1 MWLQQAQANFC
12 VESYPVGCW
21 GTVNERT
28 QHGRW
33 KESLQQKDKQ
43 GKGKDRGCFRCG
55 SADGLR
61 TSVFLL
67 VVPLLGHIGLLS
79 NMTHLESSGLNT
91 APLGFKYECAKR
103 QEVEIAKLKRSG
115 HSNWQFHFYYIL
127 LVQNASES
135 TSFNRVYQRMCGR
148 LCTTV
153 SFG

>member
-1 MWLQQAQANFC
+1 M
-12 VESYPVGCW
+12 GCW

-33 KESLQQKDKQ
+33 KESLQWKDKQ
-43 GKGKDRGCFRCG
+43 GRGKDRGCLRCG

-67 VVPLLGHIGLLS
+67 VVPLLGHIGLLF
-79 NMTHLESSGLNT
+79 NMTHLESSGFYT
-91 APLGFKYECAKR
+91 VPLGFKQKCAKR

-115 HSNWQFHFYYIL
+115 HSNWQGFTSTIFYQYRIHQRAHL
-127 LVQNASES
+127 S
-135 TSFNRVYQRMCGR
+135 NRVYQRMCGR

-153 SFG
+153 SFGQVLSY